1 MLQYKLTVFLTLCI
15 LFSFVIEN
23 ECYIGIVDFSTYRTV
38 TNFADECVKWKH
50 LKHMPMRRLK
60 KLKRVSIGSSL
71 EQRRKKKGS
80 LGVILFNATVLIVQF
95 EKLLNFSDP
104 SIRLWGFTSLEE
116 LMEIR
121 IASIGANGT
130 IILFL
135 WIKWNKFQKRLCYK
149 VFKKV
154 LRKL

>member
-1 MLQYKLTVFLTLCI
+1 MMLQYKLTVFLTLCI

-23 ECYIGIVDFSTYRTV
+23 ECYIGIVDFGTYRTV

-95 EKLLNFSDP
+95 EKLLNF
-104 SIRLWGFTSLEE
+104 F
-116 LMEIR
+116 
-121 IASIGANGT
+121 
-130 IILFL
+130 
-135 WIKWNKFQKRLCYK
+135 
-149 VFKKV
+149 
-154 LRKL
+154 

>member
-1 MLQYKLTVFLTLCI
+1 M
-15 LFSFVIEN
+15 
-23 ECYIGIVDFSTYRTV
+23 
-38 TNFADECVKWKH
+38 
-50 LKHMPMRRLK
+50 
-60 KLKRVSIGSSL
+60 
-71 EQRRKKKGS
+71 GS

-104 SIRLWGFTSLEE
+104 SIRFWGLTSLEE

-149 VFKKV
+149 VFQKV